1 MNPNFKTIDVL
12 KAEWDALQPLAPEHE
27 QRLWQKL
34 RLEWNYHS
42 NHIEGNTLTYGETEL
57 LLLHDQTHGNHT
69 LREYEEM
76 KAHDVGIAHLL
87 TLAED
92 KSRLIGESDIRDLN
106 KLILKEPFW
115 KPAQTAEGK
124 SSRKQI
130 IPGDYKTNPNN
141 VLTATGEMFEFAPPT
156 EVPARMERLVKW
168 LDASLTAGT
177 LHPVIIA
184 AKLHHDFVIIHPF
197 DDGNGRVA
205 RMLVNYLFLRFGFPP
220 IIVPTQ
226 EKAAYL
232 AALRLADAG
241 DLSPL
246 SGYLGQRLE
255 NSLLLAVK
263 AGKGERV
270 EEAGDIEKEIALF
283 IRTQEHHKER
293 VKPRSAEAIG
303 ELYELGFE
311 RLFTSITERM
321 KVFEPLFLETV
332 VHVEPEAPE
341 ASGVNGDPMGCFLYN
356 MRNGAFRNQQYFLVR
371 FILNG
376 YRGEAEQPFN
386 LTVDLMIQFL
396 EFNYTVTLRN
406 KQMIRNLYSEP
417 ILTEEIDILVE
428 ACLRHIFD
436 TVKKQAKEG

>member
-1 MNPNFKTIDVL
+1 MNTVSETIDAL
-12 KAEWDALQPLAPEHE
+12 KTEWDILQPLALENE
-27 QRLWQKL
+27 QRLWKKF

-124 SSRKQI
+124 PSRKQI
-130 IPGDYKTNPNN
+130 IPGDYKTSPNN
-141 VLTATGEMFEFAPPT
+141 VITATGELFEFSPPS

-168 LDASLTAGT
+168 LDASLGSGT
-177 LHPVIIA
+177 LHPVAIS
-184 AKLHHDFVIIHPF
+184 AKLHHDFVLIHPF

-205 RMLVNYLFLRFGFPP
+205 RMLVNYLFLRLGYPP

-226 EKAAYL
+226 EKAVYL

-241 DLSPL
+241 DLDSL
-246 SGYLGQRLE
+246 VSYLGKRLE
-255 NSLLLAVK
+255 HSLVMAVK
-263 AGKGERV
+263 AGKGESV
-270 EEAGDIEKEIALF
+270 EEAGDLEKEIALF
-283 IRTQEHHKER
+283 IQTQEHHKEK
-293 VKPRSAEAIG
+293 VKPRSTDALRD
-303 ELYELGFE
+303 LYNLGFK

-321 KVFEPLFLETV
+321 KVFNPLFLETQIYV
-332 VHVEPEAPE
+332 QPGAPGDD
-341 ASGVNGDPMGCFLYN
+341 SDPVNCFESQLSQ
-356 MRNGAFRNQQYFLVR
+356 GFRESNQFLIR
-371 FILNG
+371 FNLEG

-386 LTVDLMIQFL
+386 LSIDLMIQFL
-396 EFNYTVTLRN
+396 DFNYTITLRGQQ
-406 KQMIRNLYSEP
+406 KLRNLYSVP
-417 ILTEEIDILVE
+417 IVAEEIEIIVE
-428 ACLRHIFD
+428 DCLRYIFD
-436 TVKKQAKEG
+436 AIKKETKANS